1 MPDRKDQEGQMKWI
15 LFWVFVGL
23 FVLIVM
29 GTLSAL
35 FFGFG
40 TLQQNERETL
50 FKVFLIEIGLAVV
63 ALFYSI
69 FRIKGIEKSEQARV
83 RLSLGE
89 LGDVR
94 RLVGKPA
101 TLSPSKADGSNIR
114 EDIQTRI
121 LDDNGPYIP
130 LDLPPIARSVY
141 LTVRLGD
148 KTYSG
153 SFSVGTHLV
162 ELNED

>member
-1 MPDRKDQEGQMKWI
+1 MPDPRDQEGQMKWI
-15 LFWVFVGL
+15 LFFVFVGL

-29 GTLSAL
+29 GTLAAL

-40 TLQQNERETL
+40 TLQPSERETL

-69 FRIKGIEKSEQARV
+69 FRIKGRDRSEQAKV

-94 RLVGKPA
+94 RLVGKAA
-101 TLSPSKADGSNIR
+101 TISPSKADGSTLE
-114 EDIQTRI
+114 EDIKCRI
-121 LDDNGPYIP
+121 LDDNGPYVP
-130 LDLPPIARSVY
+130 LDLPPLARSVY
-141 LTVRLGD
+141 LTVQLGD
-148 KTYSG
+148 KSYSG
-153 SFSVGTHLV
+153 SFAIGTHLV

>member
-1 MPDRKDQEGQMKWI
+1 MKWI
-15 LFWVFVGL
+15 LFWVFVAL
-23 FVLIVM
+23 FVLIVV
-29 GTLSAL
+29 GTLAAL

-50 FKVFLIEIGLAVV
+50 FRVFLVEIGLAVV

-69 FRIKGIEKSEQARV
+69 FRIKGKDRSEQGKV

-94 RLVGKPA
+94 RLVGKAA
-101 TLSPSKADGSNIR
+101 TLSPSKADGSSLQD
-114 EDIQTRI
+114 DIQLRI
-121 LDDNGPYIP
+121 LDDNGPYVP

-141 LTVRLGD
+141 LTVKLGD
-148 KTYSG
+148 KSYSG
-153 SFSVGTHLV
+153 SFAVGTHLV

>member
-1 MPDRKDQEGQMKWI
+1 MTEHSDQEGQMKWI

-23 FVLIVM
+23 FVLIVV

-35 FFGFG
+35 FLGFG
-40 TLQQNERETL
+40 ALQQSERETL
-50 FKVFLIEIGLAVV
+50 FKVFLVEIGLAVV

-69 FRIKGIEKSEQARV
+69 FRIKGASGSEQTKV

-89 LGDVR
+89 FGDVR

-114 EDIQTRI
+114 QDIQCRI

-130 LDLPPIARSVY
+130 LDLPPVARSVY
-141 LTVRLGD
+141 LTVKLGD
-148 KTYSG
+148 KSYSG
-153 SFSVGTHLV
+153 SFAVGTHLV
-162 ELNED
+162 ELSED